1 MAKHKAKMFEF
12 PQGYLSWGMT
22 KAYNDF
28 AQAVRSGD
36 LELAKSLR
44 LRGRKGSLVRHWSE
58 LIANDWKVNA

>member
-22 KAYNDF
+22 KAYHDF
-28 AQAVRSGD
+28 IQAVRAGD

-44 LRGRKGSLVRHWSE
+44 LRGRSGSLVRHWSD
-58 LIANDWKVNA
+58 LIADDGKVHV